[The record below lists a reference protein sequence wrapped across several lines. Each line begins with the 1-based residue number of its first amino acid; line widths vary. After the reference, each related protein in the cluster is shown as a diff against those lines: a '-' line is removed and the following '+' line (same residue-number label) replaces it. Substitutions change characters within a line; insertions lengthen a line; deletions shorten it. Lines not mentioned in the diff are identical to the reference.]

1 MTGLVL
7 AALVAVVAVV
17 LVAAVLRMR
26 AGVATAVAASRQA
39 GLAIEALPNGVVLC
53 RGLRIAGFNHAFAAI
68 AGLERQSG
76 TDLLVTELFDDR
88 SAIERLFGTEAV
100 TLDTQLVRP
109 DGSTRRVEVAA
120 RPFEV
125 DGGPGHLLAIED
137 IHERGDSEHRIAF
150 LAHHDALTRL
160 PNREV
165 LRERLDAAIAR
176 CDAAGTLCAVLWIDL
191 DHFKEVNDLK
201 GHTVG
206 DRLLCYV
213 ADKLRFEIP
222 SDALVARVGGDEFVV
237 LCESIMDASEVKLI
251 AQQLR
256 RRLNRPFLFEDQLIP
271 VGASIGVAIYPR
283 DAASAEELL
292 HNADLALYRAKAEG
306 RGRSRHFSSAL
317 GEEIT
322 RRSNLAQQIEGAIA
336 EGRIETWFQPVVDA
350 RSGTISAFEAL
361 ARWPHQDYGMVGP
374 LEFIRIAE
382 ETGAIPALTDRV
394 IRDAIKAAA
403 NWPDH
408 VRVAVNVSPS
418 QINSELVDQ
427 VRVLIQASGF
437 DPRRLELE
445 VTEDVL
451 IKDFDQAS
459 SMFARLRALGVT
471 VAMDD
476 FGAGY
481 TSIANLRQLNFDRIK
496 IDRIFTSDLPNH
508 RRSVAIVRG
517 IVGLARHLD
526 LRVTVEGVETAE
538 QVAFLRGVG
547 CDELQGFL
555 FSRPRPA
562 AEFADVAAWRHP
574 SFAAQ
579 PAHLVVDT
587 FNAAE

>member
-1 MTGLVL
+1 MIAVIV
-7 AALVAVVAVV
+7 AL
-17 LVAAVLRMR
+17 AVLGFVALGAAYLNAR
-26 AGVATAVAASRQA
+26 ARASASVADARNAR
-39 GLAIEALPNGVVLC
+39 LAIAALPNGIVLC
-53 RGLRIAGFNHAFAAI
+53 RGLQIVEHNRAFATL
-68 AGLERQSG
+68 AGLDRETG
-76 TDLLVTELFDDR
+76 ADFLITELLADR
-88 SAIERLFGTEAV
+88 NVIDRLFGADEVALETE
-100 TLDTQLVRP
+100 LVRP
-109 DGSTRRVEVAA
+109 DGAARRVAIAA
-120 RPFEV
+120 RPFDV
-125 DGGPGHLLAIED
+125 GGGSGHLLVVED
-137 IHERGDSEHRIAF
+137 IHDREDADHRISF

-176 CDAAGTLCAVLWIDL
+176 CDAKGTLCAVLWIDL

-213 ADKLRFEIP
+213 AEKLRFEIP
-222 SDALVARVGGDEFVV
+222 SDGLVARVGGDEFVV
-237 LCESIMDASEVKLI
+237 LCENIADATEVKLI

-256 RRLNRPFLFEDQLIP
+256 RRLNRPFLFEEQLVP
-271 VGASIGVAIYPR
+271 VGASIGVAVYPR
-283 DAASAEELL
+283 DAAGAEELL

-317 GEEIT
+317 GEEIA
-322 RRSNLAQQIEGAIA
+322 RRSNLAQQIDAAIA
-336 EGRIETWFQPVVDA
+336 EGQIETWFQPVVDA
-350 RSGTISAFEAL
+350 RTGTISAFEAL
-361 ARWPHQDYGMVGP
+361 ARWPHPDYGMVGP

-382 ETGAIPALTDRV
+382 ETGSIPALTDLV
-394 IRDAIKAAA
+394 IRDSIKAAA
-403 NWPDH
+403 DWPEH

-427 VRVLIQASGF
+427 VRTLIQASGF

-526 LRVTVEGVETAE
+526 LRVTVEGVETPE
-538 QVAFLRGVG
+538 QVAFLRSLG

-562 AEFADVAAWRHP
+562 GEFADVGSWRHS
-574 SFAAQ
+574 SFAAPPTLQ
-579 PAHLVVDT
+579 IVKTVD
-587 FNAAE
+587 AAE

>member
-1 MTGLVL
+1 MIAL
-7 AALVAVVAVV
+7 AVAVVVICMIM
-17 LVAAVLRMR
+17 L
-26 AGVATAVAASRQA
+26 GVAYFDARSQATAASTEARHA
-39 GLAIEALPNGVVLC
+39 RLAIEALPNGILLC
-53 RGLRIAGFNHAFAAI
+53 RGLQIVEFNHAFGTI
-68 AGLERQSG
+68 AGLDREAG
-76 TDLLVTELFDDR
+76 TDLLVTEMLGDR
-88 SAIERLFGTEAV
+88 NAIERLFGDAEV
-100 TLDTQLVRP
+100 KLDTELTRP
-109 DGSTRRVEVAA
+109 DGTTRRVAVAA
-120 RPFEV
+120 RPFDV
-125 DGGPGHLLAIED
+125 GSGSGHLLIVDD
-137 IHERGDSEHRIAF
+137 IHDREDADLRISF

-176 CDAAGTLCAVLWIDL
+176 CDASGTLCAVLWIDL

-213 ADKLRFEIP
+213 ADKLRFEVP
-222 SDALVARVGGDEFVV
+222 TDGLVARVGGDEFVV
-237 LCESIMDASEVKLI
+237 LCENIADASEVKLI

-256 RRLNRPFLFEDQLIP
+256 RRLNRPFLFEEQLVP
-271 VGASIGVAIYPR
+271 VGASIGVAVYPR

-317 GEEIT
+317 GEEIA

-336 EGRIETWFQPVVDA
+336 EGRIETWYQPVVDA
-350 RSGTISAFEAL
+350 RTGTISAFEAL
-361 ARWPHQDYGMVGP
+361 ARWPHPDYGMVGP

-382 ETGAIPALTDRV
+382 ETGSIPALTDLV
-394 IRDAIKAAA
+394 IRNAIKAAA
-403 NWPDH
+403 HWPAH
-408 VRVAVNVSPS
+408 VRVAINVSPS

-427 VRVLIQASGF
+427 VRTLIQASGF

-538 QVAFLRGVG
+538 QVAFLRGLG

-555 FSRPRPA
+555 FSRPLPA
-562 AEFADVAAWRHP
+562 AEFARIEDWHHP
-574 SFAAQ
+574 SFAA
-579 PAHLVVDT
+579 PMPRHVITTVD
-587 FNAAE
+587 AAE

>member
-1 MTGLVL
+1 MTGLVVTL
-7 AALVAVVAVV
+7 AVLGVLALGAAYLRARARAAAATADAGNARLAIAALPH
-17 LVAAVLRMR
+17 
-26 AGVATAVAASRQA
+26 G
-39 GLAIEALPNGVVLC
+39 IVLC
-53 RGLRIAGFNHAFAAI
+53 RGLQIVEFNRAFSI
-68 AGLERQSG
+68 LAGLGREAG
-76 TDLLVTELFDDR
+76 EDLLITELLSDR
-88 SAIERLFGTEAV
+88 TVIDRLFGGEEV
-100 TLDTQLVRP
+100 TLETDLVRP
-109 DGSTRRVEVAA
+109 DGVVCRVAILA
-120 RPFEV
+120 RPFDVGGSAGRLLVV
-125 DGGPGHLLAIED
+125 DD
-137 IHERGDSEHRIAF
+137 IHDREDADHRISF

-176 CDAAGTLCAVLWIDL
+176 CDSSGTLCAVLWIDL

-213 ADKLRFEIP
+213 AEKLRFEVP
-222 SDALVARVGGDEFVV
+222 PDNLVARVGGDEFVV
-237 LCESIMDASEVKLI
+237 LCENILDATEVKLI

-256 RRLNRPFLFEDQLIP
+256 RRLNRPFLFEEQLVP
-271 VGASIGVAIYPR
+271 VGASIGVAVYPR
-283 DAASAEELL
+283 DAAGAEELL

-317 GEEIT
+317 GEEIA
-322 RRSNLAQQIEGAIA
+322 RRSNLAQQIDGAIVD
-336 EGRIETWFQPVVDA
+336 GQIETWFQPVIDA
-350 RSGTISAFEAL
+350 KSGSISAFEAL
-361 ARWPHQDYGMVGP
+361 ARWPHPEYGMVGP

-382 ETGAIPALTDRV
+382 ETGSIPALTDLV
-394 IRDAIKAAA
+394 IRNSIKAAA
-403 NWPDH
+403 NWPEH

-427 VRVLIQASGF
+427 VRTLIQASGF

-496 IDRIFTSDLPNH
+496 IDRIFTSDLPGH

-526 LRVTVEGVETAE
+526 LKVTVEGVETPE
-538 QVAFLRGVG
+538 QVAFLRSLG

-555 FSRPRPA
+555 FSRPLPPG
-562 AEFADVAAWRHP
+562 EFADVAGWRHE
-574 SFAAQ
+574 
-579 PAHLVVDT
+579 T
-587 FNAAE
+587 FLAPPPLQMIKSISAAE

>member
-1 MTGLVL
+1 MTGLAVAFAMLGVAVL
-7 AALVAVVAVV
+7 AVAYLHA
-17 LVAAVLRMR
+17 R
-26 AGVATAVAASRQA
+26 ARAATAMAEARHA
-39 GLAIEALPNGVVLC
+39 RLAIEALPNGIILC
-53 RGLRIAGFNHAFAAI
+53 RGLQIVEFNSAFRTIAGI
-68 AGLERQSG
+68 DREAGG
-76 TDLLVTELFDDR
+76 DLLVTRLLADR
-88 SAIERLFGTEAV
+88 GAIDRLLSGDEVKLETE
-100 TLDTQLVRP
+100 LVRP
-109 DGSTRRVEVAA
+109 DGALHRVAIAA
-120 RPFEV
+120 RPFDV
-125 DGGPGHLLAIED
+125 GGGSGHLLVVDD
-137 IHERGDSEHRIAF
+137 IHDREDADHRISF

-165 LRERLDAAIAR
+165 LRARLDAAIAR
-176 CDAAGTLCAVLWIDL
+176 CDETGSLCAVLWIDL

-213 ADKLRFEIP
+213 ADKLRFEVP
-222 SDALVARVGGDEFVV
+222 SDGLVARVGGDEFVV
-237 LCESIMDASEVKLI
+237 LCENIADASEVKLI

-256 RRLNRPFLFEDQLIP
+256 RRLNRPFLFEEQLVP
-271 VGASIGVAIYPR
+271 VGASIGVAVYPR

-317 GEEIT
+317 GEEIA
-322 RRSNLAQQIEGAIA
+322 RRSNLAQQIDGAITD
-336 EGRIETWFQPVVDA
+336 GQIETWFQPVVDA
-350 RSGTISAFEAL
+350 RTGTISAFEAL
-361 ARWPHQDYGMVGP
+361 ARWPHPDYGMVGP

-382 ETGAIPALTDRV
+382 ETGAIPALTDLV
-394 IRDAIKAAA
+394 IRNSIKAAA
-403 NWPDH
+403 NWPQH

-427 VRVLIQASGF
+427 VRTLIQASGF

-481 TSIANLRQLNFDRIK
+481 TSISNLRQLNFDRIK

-538 QVAFLRGVG
+538 QVAFLRGLG

-555 FSRPRPA
+555 FSRPLPA
-562 AEFADVAAWRHP
+562 AEFADVADWRHS
-574 SFAAQ
+574 SFAAPLPRQ
-579 PAHLVVDT
+579 MINAVD
-587 FNAAE
+587 AAE